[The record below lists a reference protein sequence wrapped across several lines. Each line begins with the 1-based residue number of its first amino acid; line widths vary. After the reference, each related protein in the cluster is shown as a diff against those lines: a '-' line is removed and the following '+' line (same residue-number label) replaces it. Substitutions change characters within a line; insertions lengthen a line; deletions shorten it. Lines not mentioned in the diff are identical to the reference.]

1 MRRDKFWLRYPVPSV
16 AATEPTFSARQTN
29 LIWRGPTWVNT
40 NWLLWRGMKQN
51 GHSEN
56 AEYLAA
62 RTVEMVAA
70 QGLYEFYNPLSGQG
84 MGAKSFGWSSLA
96 LDMALA

>member
-1 MRRDKFWLRYPVPSV
+1 
-16 AATEPTFSARQTN
+16 
-29 LIWRGPTWVNT
+29 
-40 NWLLWRGMKQN
+40 MKQN